1 MPRAVWPGRRRPITL
16 APPQTANDDWYRTRT
31 AEHRRGLE
39 RHWPLVFL
47 ALLAAI
53 VFATMSPD
61 RSKPERTSAPA
72 AVAEVGEAGV
82 FGGDAETRL
91 PAPVSGGSA
100 SSRESSGQPTREGAT
115 SSSAAHFSSA
125 GDEF

>member
-1 MPRAVWPGRRRPITL
+1 MPRALWPGRR
-16 APPQTANDDWYRTRT
+16 PPQTANDDWYRTRA

-61 RSKPERTSAPA
+61 RSRPERTAAPA

-82 FGGDAETRL
+82 FGGAAETRL
-91 PAPVSGGSA
+91 PAPVADGQA
-100 SSRESSGQPTREGAT
+100 PSREPSSQPTRDGPAP
-115 SSSAAHFSSA
+115 AAHSSSA

>member
-16 APPQTANDDWYRTRT
+16 APPHTANDDWYRTRA

-53 VFATMSPD
+53 VFATLSPD
-61 RSKPERTSAPA
+61 RSRPERTAAPS

-82 FGGDAETRL
+82 FGGAAETRI
-91 PAPVSGGSA
+91 PAPPSDGPDQPA
-100 SSRESSGQPTREGAT
+100 SSRDRIQPR
-115 SSSAAHFSSA
+115 SASAPVAHSSSA